1 MWLLPA
7 FSVACNAAA
16 QIYYRF
22 TVAGERVPATGP
34 VLLVANHPN
43 ALLDPV
49 LVSAAARRPV
59 RFLAKAPLF
68 TDRKVGWI
76 VRASGAI
83 PVYRRIDNPEAMD
96 GNVDTFRAAHA
107 ALAQGAV
114 IGIFPEGLSHSEPG
128 ITPLKTGAARIALG
142 ALARHPEPFP
152 IVPVGLVFRRKDV
165 FRSEALAVI
174 GRPVDWSDFAGR
186 TPRDRE
192 AVRDLTGRID
202 GAMRQVTINLE
213 RWEDQPLVDCAE
225 AVWQAEWGGGG
236 GSDTDPARKV
246 ERLEVAT
253 SILSRV
259 RSAPGPRASALL
271 DDVARHCRQLA
282 RLRVT
287 PGDLAVDVRLRA
299 SLRWGLRRFY
309 LVGAPAFVVALAG
322 LALFWLPNQVT
333 GRVAMAFRPKVDQRS
348 TFKLLTGMAVYLMW
362 IGFLAVLVGA
372 MKGVLAGAA
381 TVVAVP
387 AIGLVGRRT
396 RERWRGA
403 LMDARRFFLL
413 RARREMVEGLRK
425 QQREI
430 AERLRELYDKAR
442 GGP

>member
-7 FSVACNAAA
+7 ISLVSAAA
-16 QIYYRF
+16 ARIYYRL
-22 TVAGERVPATGP
+22 TVAGGRVPHTGP

-43 ALLDPV
+43 SLLDPV
-49 LVSAAARRPV
+49 LVAAAARRPV

-68 TDRKVGWI
+68 TDRKVGWL

-83 PVYRRIDNPEAMD
+83 PVYRRIDDPQAMD
-96 GNVDTFRAAHA
+96 ANVDTFRAVHQ
-107 ALAQGAV
+107 ALAGGAA

-128 ITPLKTGAARIALG
+128 LARLKTGAARIALG
-142 ALARHPEPFP
+142 TLAQHPEPFP
-152 IVPVGLVFRRKDV
+152 IVPVGLVFRHKDV
-165 FRSEALAVI
+165 FRSDALVVV
-174 GRPVDWSDFAGR
+174 GQPVAWDDLAIH
-186 TPRDRE
+186 TPDDRD
-192 AVRDLTGRID
+192 AVRELIRRID

-225 AVWQAEWGGGG
+225 AVWQAEWGG
-236 GSDTDPARKV
+236 DTDPARKV
-246 ERLEVAT
+246 ERLEVTT
-253 SILSRV
+253 SILSHI
-259 RSAPGPRASALL
+259 RSAPDPRTSALV
-271 DDVARHCRQLA
+271 DDVARHCHQLA

-309 LVGAPAFVVALAG
+309 LLGAPAFIVALAG
-322 LALFWLPNQVT
+322 LAVFWLPNQVT
-333 GRVAMAFRPKVDQRS
+333 GRVAMALRPDVNQRS
-348 TFKLLTGMAVYLMW
+348 TFKLLIGVAVYLVW

-372 MKGVLAGAA
+372 AKGVFAGAA

-403 LMDARRFFLL
+403 LKDARRFFLL
-413 RARREMVEGLRK
+413 RARRGMVEGLRK

>member
-7 FSVACNAAA
+7 FSVVCNAAA
-16 QIYYRF
+16 WVYYRF
-22 TVAGERVPATGP
+22 TVAGERVPPTGP

-43 ALLDPV
+43 SLLDPV

-68 TDRKVGWI
+68 TDRKVGWA

-83 PVYRRIDNPEAMD
+83 PVYRRVDNPEAMG

-107 ALAQGAV
+107 ALAEGAA

-128 ITPLKTGAARIALG
+128 ITQLKTGAARIALG
-142 ALARHPEPFP
+142 TLAQHPEPFP

-165 FRSEALAVI
+165 FRSEAMAVI
-174 GRPVDWSDFAGR
+174 GRPVDWSDLAGR
-186 TPRDRE
+186 TSEDRE
-192 AVRDLTGRID
+192 AVSDLTQRIE

-225 AVWQAEWGGGG
+225 AVWQAEWGA
-236 GSDTDPARKV
+236 DTAPARKL

-253 SILSRV
+253 SILSHI
-259 RSAPGPRASALL
+259 RSAPDPGTSALV
-271 DDVARHCRQLA
+271 DDVALHCRQLA

-299 SLRWGLRRFY
+299 SMRWGLRRFY
-309 LVGAPAFVVALAG
+309 LVGAPAFAVALAG
-322 LALFWLPNQVT
+322 LVAFWLPNYVT
-333 GRVAMAFRPKVDQRS
+333 GRVAMALSSGADQRS
-348 TFKLLTGMAVYLMW
+348 TYKLLAGTAAYLIW
-362 IGFLAVLVGA
+362 IGFLAVLVGVTN
-372 MKGVLAGAA
+372 GVLAGAVTA
-381 TVVAVP
+381 IAAP

-396 RERWRGA
+396 LERWRGA
-403 LMDARRFFLL
+403 LQDARRFFLL
-413 RARREMVEGLRK
+413 RARRELVEGLRK

-430 AERLRELYDKAR
+430 AERLREVYDRVR
-442 GGP
+442 GD

>member
-7 FSVACNAAA
+7 FSIVCNAAA
-16 QIYYRF
+16 RIYYRF

-43 ALLDPV
+43 SLLDPV

-59 RFLAKAPLF
+59 RFLAKVPLF
-68 TDRKVGWI
+68 ADRKVGWI

-83 PVYRRIDNPEAMD
+83 PVYRRVDNPEAMD

-114 IGIFPEGLSHSEPG
+114 IGIFPEGHSHSEPG
-128 ITPLKTGAARIALG
+128 ITPLRTGAARIALG

-186 TPRDRE
+186 TPQDRD

-236 GSDTDPARKV
+236 DTDPARKV

-253 SILSRV
+253 SILSHI
-259 RSAPGPRASALL
+259 RSAPHPHARASALL

-333 GRVAMAFRPKVDQRS
+333 GRVAMALRPDVDKRS
-348 TFKLLTGMAVYLMW
+348 TFKLLIGMAVYLVW
-362 IGFLAVLVGA
+362 IGFLALLMGA
-372 MKGVLAGAA
+372 AKGVLAGAA

-403 LMDARRFFLL
+403 LKDARRFFLL
-413 RARREMVEGLRK
+413 MIMRDWLRCLK
-425 QQREI
+425 C
-430 AERLRELYDKAR
+430 RLHRTAFSWKRMSSFVL
-442 GGP
+442 

>member
-7 FSVACNAAA
+7 FSIVCNAAA
-16 QIYYRF
+16 RIYYRF

-43 ALLDPV
+43 SLLDPV

-59 RFLAKAPLF
+59 RFLAKVPLF
-68 TDRKVGWI
+68 ADRKVGWLI
-76 VRASGAI
+76 RASGAI
-83 PVYRRIDNPEAMD
+83 PVYRRVDNPEAMD

-114 IGIFPEGLSHSEPG
+114 IGVFPEGHSHSEPG
-128 ITPLKTGAARIALG
+128 ITALKTGAARIALG

-152 IVPVGLVFRRKDV
+152 IVPIGLVFRHKDV

-186 TPRDRE
+186 TPQDRE

-225 AVWQAEWGGGG
+225 AVWQAEWAG
-236 GSDTDPARKV
+236 DTDPARKV
-246 ERLEVAT
+246 ERLVVAT
-253 SILSRV
+253 SLLSHI
-259 RSAPGPRASALL
+259 RSAPHPRASALL

-322 LALFWLPNQVT
+322 LAVFWLPNQVT
-333 GRVAMAFRPKVDQRS
+333 GRVAAALRPDVDQRS
-348 TFKLLTGMAVYLMW
+348 TFKLLIGMAVYLMW
-362 IGFLAVLVGA
+362 IGFLALLMGA
-372 MKGVLAGAA
+372 AKGVLAGAV

-403 LMDARRFFLL
+403 LKDARRFFRL
-413 RARREMVEGLRK
+413 RARRELVQGLRK

-430 AERLRELYDKAR
+430 AESLRELYDKSR

>member
-7 FSVACNAAA
+7 FSVVCNAAA
-16 QIYYRF
+16 WVYYRF
-22 TVAGERVPATGP
+22 TVAGERVPPTGP

-43 ALLDPV
+43 SLLDPV

-68 TDRKVGWI
+68 TDRKVGWA

-83 PVYRRIDNPEAMD
+83 PVYRRVDNPEAMG

-107 ALAQGAV
+107 ALAGGAA
-114 IGIFPEGLSHSEPG
+114 IGIFPEGISHNEPG
-128 ITPLKTGAARIALG
+128 IAAVKTGAARIALG
-142 ALARHPEPFP
+142 ALAQHPEPFP

-174 GRPVDWSDFAGR
+174 GRPVDWSDLAGR
-186 TPRDRE
+186 TSEDRE
-192 AVRDLTGRID
+192 AVADLTRRIER
-202 GAMRQVTINLE
+202 AMRQVTINLE

-225 AVWQAEWGGGG
+225 AVWQAEWG
-236 GSDTDPARKV
+236 SDTDPARKL

-253 SILSRV
+253 SILSHI
-259 RSAPGPRASALL
+259 RSAPDPGASALA
-271 DDVARHCRQLA
+271 DDVALHCRQLA

-299 SLRWGLRRFY
+299 SMRWGLRRFY
-309 LVGAPAFVVALAG
+309 LLGAPAFVVALAG
-322 LALFWLPNQVT
+322 LVVSWLPNYVT
-333 GRVAMAFRPKVDQRS
+333 GRVATALGPDVDQRS
-348 TFKLLTGMAVYLMW
+348 TFKLLAGTAAYVIW
-362 IGFLAVLVGA
+362 IGFLALLVGA
-372 MKGVLAGAA
+372 MEGVLAGAA
-381 TVVAVP
+381 TVIAVP

-403 LMDARRFFLL
+403 LHDARRFFLL
-413 RARREMVEGLRK
+413 RARRELVQGIRK

-430 AERLRELYDKAR
+430 AERLRDLYDRVR
-442 GGP
+442 GD